1 MNTFIHQGVAMPQY
15 HCVIQQGHLSAETK
29 AEVAGEIT
37 RVHCELTGAPR
48 HFVHVIFRE
57 VATGDWFTAEKPSSF
72 SIVNGFIRA
81 GRSDEQKQ
89 KLMARIST
97 GWSKVTGQ
105 TEREL
110 VVTLTDIRSE
120 TWMEAGQL
128 MPQPGG
134 EKEWFSRLGLE
145 I

>member
-1 MNTFIHQGVAMPQY
+1 MPQY
-15 HCVIQQGHLSAETK
+15 HCLIQKGRLIAGKK
-29 AEVAGEIT
+29 AEVAREIT
-37 RVHCELTGAPR
+37 RIHCALTNAPR

-57 VATGDWFTAEKPSSF
+57 IAPGNWFTADTPSSF

-89 KLMARIST
+89 KLMTQISS
-97 GWSKVTGQ
+97 GWSRITGQ

-110 VVTLTDIRSE
+110 VVTITDIRSE
-120 TWMEAGQL
+120 AWMEAGQL

-134 EKEWFSRLGLE
+134 EKEWFARLGLE
-145 I
+145 M

>member
-1 MNTFIHQGVAMPQY
+1 MPQY
-15 HCVIQQGHLSAETK
+15 HCLIQQGHLSAEKK
-29 AEVAGEIT
+29 AEVAREIT
-37 RVHCELTGAPR
+37 RIHCELTGAPVILFMSS
-48 HFVHVIFRE
+48 FVKLRSE
-57 VATGDWFTAEKPSSF
+57 TGSRRKKPSSF

-89 KLMARIST
+89 KLMARISS

-110 VVTLTDIRSE
+110 VVTMTDIRSE

-134 EKEWFSRLGLE
+134 EKEWFARLGLK

>member
-1 MNTFIHQGVAMPQY
+1 MPQY
-15 HCVIQQGHLSAETK
+15 HCLVQEGRLGAEKK
-29 AEVAGEIT
+29 AEVAREIT
-37 RVHCELTGAPR
+37 RIHCALTNAPK

-57 VATGDWFTAEKPSSF
+57 VALKDWFTADMPSSF

-89 KLMARIST
+89 KLMTQISS

-110 VVTLTDIRSE
+110 VVTIADIRSE

-134 EKEWFSRLGLE
+134 EKEWFARLGLE
-145 I
+145 M